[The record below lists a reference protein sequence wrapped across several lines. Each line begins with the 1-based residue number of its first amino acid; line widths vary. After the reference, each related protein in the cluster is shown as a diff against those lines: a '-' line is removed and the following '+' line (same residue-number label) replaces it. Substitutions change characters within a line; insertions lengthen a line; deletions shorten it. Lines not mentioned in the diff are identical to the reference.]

1 MAEAPAAGSAMP
13 TLGIL
18 LLSGAFARAH
28 SALVLAAGAAAMDRR
43 VVLFATDSGLH
54 ALCRDWS
61 GLVGSE
67 ADAVLRERGVAG
79 FAALREALAP
89 LGVGLL
95 ACEAGLRAMA
105 LPAAALL
112 DGVEVAGVP
121 SFLAAVGH
129 GQMLSI

>member
-1 MAEAPAAGSAMP
+1 MAEPATP

-18 LLSGAFARAH
+18 LLSGAFERAH
-28 SALVLAAGAAAMDRR
+28 YALVLAAGAAAMDRR
-43 VVLFATDSGLH
+43 VVLFATNGGLH

-61 GLVGSE
+61 GLTGSE
-67 ADAVLRERGVAG
+67 ADAVLQARGVAG
-79 FAALREALAP
+79 FATLRDALAP

-112 DGVEVAGVP
+112 DEVEVAGVP
-121 SFLAAVGH
+121 SFLAAVGP

>member
-1 MAEAPAAGSAMP
+1 MAEPAMP
-13 TLGIL
+13 MLGIL
-18 LLSGAFARAH
+18 LLSGAFERAH
-28 SALVLAAGAAAMDRR
+28 YALVLAAGAAAMDRR
-43 VVLFATDSGLH
+43 VVLFATNGGLH

-61 GLVGSE
+61 RLAGSE
-67 ADAVLRERGVAG
+67 ADAVLQERGVAG
-79 FAALREALAP
+79 FAMLRDALAP

-112 DGVEVAGVP
+112 DGVEVAGIP
-121 SFLAAVGH
+121 SFLAAVGP